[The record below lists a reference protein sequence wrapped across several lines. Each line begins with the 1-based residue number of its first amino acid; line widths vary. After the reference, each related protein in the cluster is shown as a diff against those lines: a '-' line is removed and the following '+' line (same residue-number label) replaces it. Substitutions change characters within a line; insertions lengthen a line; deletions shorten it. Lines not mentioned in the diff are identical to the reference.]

1 MSLIRTK
8 EAFVAGFKRSVRGNL
23 WRPWAGGRS
32 GRLVLTVFLRRG
44 GHYDYVI
51 SDGDR
56 TAFSTRSYE
65 TEQEA
70 VEAVWRELRDIGA
83 AD

>member
-1 MSLIRTK
+1 MMLIRTK
-8 EAFVAGFKRSVRGNL
+8 QAFVAGFKRSVRGNL
-23 WRPWAGGRS
+23 WRPWAGGRN

-44 GHYDYVI
+44 HYDYVI
-51 SDGDR
+51 GDGDR
-56 TAFSTRSYE
+56 ASFSTRSYA

-70 VEAVWRELRDIGA
+70 VEALWRELGDLGF